1 MCGRFSQ
8 SSSPRHYAEQFG
20 ISTNLSLK
28 PRYNVAPTDQV
39 VACCLSDKGEKVMTT
54 LHWGLIPSWS
64 KGPDKRFSMI
74 NARAETVASKPAYRG
89 PFRKHRCLIPAD
101 GFYEWKQEDGKQPYY
116 VHSQDN
122 KPLVFAGIWD
132 HWQDEGGNRINSC
145 SIIVCEAS
153 EQMRRLHERM
163 PVILPADSWNSWLN
177 EQNVDVLQDMM
188 VPYKGND
195 LEIYPVSRLVNSP
208 THEGKDLIK
217 CVKTGV
223 DNSVDSLF

>member
-8 SSSPRHYAEQFG
+8 SSSPQQYAEQFG
-20 ISTNLSLK
+20 ISTDLSLK
-28 PRYNVAPTDQV
+28 ARYNVAPTDQV
-39 VACCLSDKGEKVMTT
+39 VACCLSDEGEKILTT

-116 VHSQDN
+116 VHADAN
-122 KPLVFAGIWD
+122 NPLVFAGIWD
-132 HWQDEGGNRINSC
+132 HWQDESGDRINSC
-145 SIIVCEAS
+145 SIIVCDAN
-153 EQMRRLHERM
+153 EQMHRLHERM
-163 PVILPADSWNSWLN
+163 PVILPADKWDDWLG
-177 EQNVDVLQDMM
+177 EKSVDALQEML

-208 THEGKDLIK
+208 THEGEELIK
-217 CVKTGV
+217 RLKIPNNL
-223 DNSVDSLF
+223 DDRLL